1 MLFIFVADK
10 LRTALRLQC
19 QVDQLDRPSLCCRS
33 RDSTE
38 LPTGKARACIGRY
51 RGIQCQDVVGQ
62 LFSHRQA
69 LRRRKVRMVK
79 AATIQ
84 FSEFLLIPANELPHD
99 GQAGL
104 HVLFIL

>member
-1 MLFIFVADK
+1 M
-10 LRTALRLQC
+10 
-19 QVDQLDRPSLCCRS
+19 
-33 RDSTE
+33 
-38 LPTGKARACIGRY
+38 
-51 RGIQCQDVVGQ
+51 VGQ